1 MRSPFALV
9 DVSVIIMIDAS
20 VDGTDYDVWENVQNG
35 EERDSPSIM

>member
-20 VDGTDYDVWENVQNG
+20 VDGTDYDVWGNVQNG